1 MDISHRRIELQ
12 APEDFSYLIN
22 NVRRAAADSIN
33 AAFPPVPDGHDDGH
47 EDELRVRIEQMV
59 DEYITKTFT
68 YAAPNISINGLP
80 VDPTRFLPSNRNSSS
95 SLMKNEQI
103 ILEPEEQYEPFDARK
118 RQRVEELAREEEDLL
133 RSIASL
139 KQRVPAITAQN
150 WAKATKEAIVED
162 EKLLEVARDK
172 VLGDLVAGPSS
183 QEQQQQQ
190 KQQEESEMQI
200 DGGDAEGQTAAGEE
214 GSGGSG
220 KRKNNK
226 KRRILLEDIGPL
238 ERQDSVEEEYRGA
251 MEILGR
257 LKRDMPAT
265 VAKMERA
272 RVAGGYVVTG
282 R

>member
-33 AAFPPVPDGHDDGH
+33 AAFPPVPDGHDDDQ

-80 VDPTRFLPSNRNSSS
+80 VDPTRFLSSSNSKNSSS
-95 SLMKNEQI
+95 LNSAQI
-103 ILEPEEQYEPFDARK
+103 VEPEEQYEPFDARK

-139 KQRVPAITAQN
+139 KQRVPVLTAQN

-172 VLGDLVAGPSS
+172 VLGDLVGPS
-183 QEQQQQQ
+183 QEQQ
-190 KQQEESEMQI
+190 ESEMQI
-200 DGGDAEGQTAAGEE
+200 DGADAEGQTGE
-214 GSGGSG
+214 GSSG
-220 KRKNNK
+220 KRKNK
-226 KRRILLEDIGPL
+226 KRILLEDIGPL

-251 MEILGR
+251 VDILGR

>member
-33 AAFPPVPDGHDDGH
+33 AAFPPVPEGDDAQ

-68 YAAPNISINGLP
+68 LAAPNISINGLP
-80 VDPTRFLPSNRNSSS
+80 VDPTRFLSSS
-95 SLMKNEQI
+95 NPTASATL
-103 ILEPEEQYEPFDARK
+103 LPEEQYEPFDARK
-118 RQRVEELAREEEDLL
+118 RARVEELAREEEDLL

-139 KQRVPAITAQN
+139 KRRVPAATAN
-150 WAKATKEAIVED
+150 SWAGATKNAILED
-162 EKLLEVARDK
+162 EKMLDAAKERVIA
-172 VLGDLVAGPSS
+172 DLTGQGQSGGT
-183 QEQQQQQ
+183 QQQ
-190 KQQEESEMQI
+190 ETT
-200 DGGDAEGQTAAGEE
+200 EGEGEE
-214 GSGGSG
+214 ENAPGGIN
-220 KRKNNK
+220 KNNK
-226 KRRILLEDIGPL
+226 KKKRVLLEDIGPL
-238 ERQDSVEEEYRGA
+238 PLERQENVEEEYKDA
-251 MEILGR
+251 VETLGR